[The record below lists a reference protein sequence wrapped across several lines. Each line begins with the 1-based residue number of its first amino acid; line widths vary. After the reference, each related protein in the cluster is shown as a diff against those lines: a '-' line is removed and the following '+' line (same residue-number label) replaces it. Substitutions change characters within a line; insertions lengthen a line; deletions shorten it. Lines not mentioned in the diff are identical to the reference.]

1 MNVARPGPL
10 AGIRVADFSRVFAGP
25 IATMMLADLGAEV
38 IKIEDPKGGD
48 DARQYRPPDIGGL
61 SAAFVSLNRN
71 KRSIALDLRSC
82 PSSNGLRQMG

>member
-1 MNVARPGPL
+1 MNVVRPGPL

-38 IKIEDPKGGD
+38 IKIEDPTGGD

-61 SAAFVSLNRN
+61 SVFRAYALPYAPPSAFS
-71 KRSIALDLRSC
+71 
-82 PSSNGLRQMG
+82 